1 MPIAEAVGVRE
12 GWLQVFPPWI
22 ATRVAKAKSLMIVQ
36 RGGSVLYTM
45 SVSPD
50 RDKGAKLHSATVVF
64 RSLGKG
70 EGKTNHI

>member
-22 ATRVAKAKSLMIVQ
+22 ATRVAKAKKPYDCPKGRLCT
-36 RGGSVLYTM
+36 YTM

-50 RDKGAKLHSATVVF
+50 RDKGAKLHSATVVI

-70 EGKTNHI
+70 EGKTDHI